1 MPISIDAGIYSL
13 LGDVEQE
20 QVVEQEQSTEQVTTG
35 QGLIPPRSS
44 SDPPGLS
51 YKTICISMYLD
62 DLAEL
67 DSAVK
72 RCQTGGLRRMSRSQL
87 IRIAL
92 SRLDIEALLAEMR
105 GQR

>member
-1 MPISIDAGIYSL
+1 MSIDAGIYSL
-13 LGDVEQE
+13 MGDVAPEQEQE
-20 QVVEQEQSTEQVTTG
+20 QVAVAVAVEQST
-35 QGLIPPRSS
+35 SS
-44 SDPPGLS
+44 IATSPLPSPDPPGLS

-72 RCQTGGLRRMSRSQL
+72 RCQTGGLRKMSKSQL

-92 SRLDIEALLAEMR
+92 SRLDVEALITEMR